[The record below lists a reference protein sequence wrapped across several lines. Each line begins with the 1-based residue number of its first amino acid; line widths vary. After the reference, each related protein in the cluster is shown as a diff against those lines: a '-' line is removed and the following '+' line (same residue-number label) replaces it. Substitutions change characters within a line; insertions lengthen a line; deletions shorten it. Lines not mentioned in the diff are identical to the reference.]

1 MNSYGIRGIAHEW
14 FSSYISNRKQYVK
27 IGETESSMKTMTCG
41 VPQGSTLGP
50 LLFLLYINDLPNCSK
65 KLLFRIFADDTNI
78 FYSSNNINELEK
90 TINDELKHILKYCNE
105 NKLSINFK
113 KTNYML
119 IRSPKK
125 KCNITIETCSIE
137 RKKKIKY
144 LGVFIDERLQRD
156 AQLKHVQNKIAKN
169 TGVINKLRHFV
180 SIHMLKQ
187 LYYALIYI
195 YISLLKLWYNELGY
209 CLCI

>member
-1 MNSYGIRGIAHEW
+1 MNL
-14 FSSYISNRKQYVK
+14 K
-27 IGETESSMKTMTCG
+27 
-41 VPQGSTLGP
+41 
-50 LLFLLYINDLPNCSK
+50 
-65 KLLFRIFADDTNI
+65 
-78 FYSSNNINELEK
+78 K

-137 RKKKIKY
+137 QKKKIKY
-144 LGVFIDERLQRD
+144 LGVFIDEHLQWD
-156 AQLKHVQNKIAKN
+156 AQLKHVQKKIAKN
-169 TGVINKLRHFV
+169 TAKAFRVYSYTKTTLLRIN
-180 SIHMLKQ
+180 
-187 LYYALIYI
+187 
-195 YISLLKLWYNELGY
+195 ISLLKLWYNELGY